1 MAGGTPVRIAHRIV
15 SLVPMRRLIL
25 TTLVVGCHAGLADVV
40 LATIAFCFAPIG
52 WAFYRDTPET
62 YGLLPDGRKP
72 PTPTAS
78 GARQAR
84 IAGAVDEDED
94 EDEGTEEVVI
104 EENWTLQEAR
114 RTVVFWTTS
123 VSIAQLSLTGTAF
136 VFHFRRAMHDADIPD
151 EEVDRL
157 YLMISISSIVSRIGG
172 GFLLDKTSERFV
184 MTLGML
190 IQGVGMTLMGWLTPE
205 IAMVCAFIQGL
216 SGGIMQ
222 NVTAVAYANFF
233 GRTHLGSIQG
243 FAQSAGVLGS
253 ALGPLPFGLAH
264 DLTGSYFYAWVA
276 SGAVTFVNSIFCW
289 KYMKRPVKPK
299 PPAGSVYS
307 PEKEVQ
313 ATEGERKGL
322 LS

>member
-1 MAGGTPVRIAHRIV
+1 VWP
-15 SLVPMRRLIL
+15 RR
-25 TTLVVGCHAGLADVV
+25 ADVV

-62 YGLLPDGRKP
+62 FGLLPDGRKP
-72 PTPTAS
+72 
-78 GARQAR
+78 ARTRRTESDDEEQS
-84 IAGAVDEDED
+84 AGGKQDGGGDADDDDEE
-94 EDEGTEEVVI
+94 EEVAI
-104 EENWTLQEAR
+104 EENWTLEEAR

-123 VSIAQLSLTGTAF
+123 ISIGQLSLTGTAF
-136 VFHFRRAMHDADIPD
+136 VFHFRRAMHDANIPD

-157 YLMISISSIVSRIGG
+157 YLMISISSIISRIGG

-276 SGAVTFVNSIFCW
+276 SGMVTFVNSIFCW
-289 KYMKRPVKPK
+289 KYMKRPVKQQPD
-299 PPAGSVYS
+299 GVYS
-307 PEKEVQ
+307 SPAKELKTT
-313 ATEGERKGL
+313 AGERKGL
-322 LS
+322 LAAAADDNDDEE

>member
-1 MAGGTPVRIAHRIV
+1 M
-15 SLVPMRRLIL
+15 
-25 TTLVVGCHAGLADVV
+25 V
-40 LATIAFCFAPIG
+40 LGIISFCFAPIG

-62 YGLLPDGRKP
+62 FGLLPDGRKP
-72 PTPTAS
+72 PTPRASTPRASTAQEA
-78 GARQAR
+78 GQA
-84 IAGAVDEDED
+84 AGDEE
-94 EDEGTEEVVI
+94 EEEEEEEEVAI
-104 EENWTLQEAR
+104 EENWTLEEAR

-123 VSIAQLSLTGTAF
+123 VSIGQLSLTGTAF
-136 VFHFRRAMHDADIPD
+136 VFHFRRAMHDAEIPD

-157 YLMISISSIVSRIGG
+157 YLMISISSIISRIGG

-264 DLTGSYFYAWVA
+264 DLTGSYYYAWLA
-276 SGAVTFVNSIFCW
+276 SGAVTFVNAVFCW

-299 PPAGSVYS
+299 PAAGSVYS